1 MKKIIMLCGAAAMLG
16 SCQSDGFVIDG
27 KIAHADGAQV
37 TLIREITQERIDSA
51 KIENGQFRFKGK
63 VETPERYLLEVN
75 ANPAGTPAQDLDVEK
90 IFLTAFYLEN
100 SKISVSADT
109 ETMQTLYWQQ
119 DREVKPTVV
128 TGSTQED
135 LRKQLDER
143 RRAIND
149 RLGEIAER
157 MVNEYYIPLDDGKA
171 EEAGKAGVEIARE
184 EELAMAERQ
193 EVTLAFVREH
203 PEAAVSFD
211 EVSFLMSDIP
221 GITAAQIDE
230 LLAILA
236 PAWEGSPKFEQL
248 KEQAAKARKLAVGE
262 PYIDCEFY
270 NLDGELVRLSSV
282 IPKGRYVMLEFWAS
296 WCGPCRGEIPHLKH
310 VRKAYPDF
318 DIISISLDEKHDV
331 WKQVLKEEKMDWT
344 QLRDNGFQQG
354 HAFNDYR
361 VTGIPCCI
369 ILDPE
374 GRFCKVNMRGAYL
387 DAFLQDLYGR

>member
-128 TGSTQED
+128 IGSTQED
-135 LRKQLDER
+135 LRKQLDKR

-157 MVNEYYIPLDDGKA
+157 MINEYYIPLDAGKA

-184 EELAMAERQ
+184 EEQVMAERQ

-211 EVSFLMSDIP
+211 EVSFLMGDIP

-331 WKQVLKEEKMDWT
+331 WKQVLKEEKMDWM

-354 HAFNDYR
+354 RAFNDYR

-387 DAFLQDLYGR
+387 DAFLQDLYGH